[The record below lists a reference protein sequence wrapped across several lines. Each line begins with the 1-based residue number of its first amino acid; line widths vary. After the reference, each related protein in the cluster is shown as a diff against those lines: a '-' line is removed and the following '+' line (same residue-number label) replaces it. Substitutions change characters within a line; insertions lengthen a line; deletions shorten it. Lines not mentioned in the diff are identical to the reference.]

1 MQRCLGA
8 VGFLGGILLQGSP
21 AAKIPGT
28 MNYNVVSQVKQQ
40 YYKLDNKLNNVRTQ
54 FIRAF

>member
-54 FIRAF
+54 FI